1 MPLNYIKHIWRKTM
15 LYLALVYTGFCLE
28 FVFNYYCYYYFKNL
42 QCERDGSITG
52 KAINHFT
59 FSFQLTI

>member
-1 MPLNYIKHIWRKTM
+1 M

>member
-1 MPLNYIKHIWRKTM
+1 MPLNYIKHIQRKM
-15 LYLALVYTGFCLE
+15 VLYLALVYTGFCLE
-28 FVFNYYCYYYFKNL
+28 FIFNYHYYYFRNI

-52 KAINHFT
+52 KAINLLT